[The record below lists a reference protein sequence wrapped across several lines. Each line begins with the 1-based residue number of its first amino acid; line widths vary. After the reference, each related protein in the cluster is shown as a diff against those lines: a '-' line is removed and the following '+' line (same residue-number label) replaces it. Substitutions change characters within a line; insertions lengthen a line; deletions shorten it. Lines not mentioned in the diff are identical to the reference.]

1 MSDMRDAARRSAL
14 AAGAFVRERF
24 VAGRTGRILA
34 KGEKDFVTEVDTASE
49 AMIKETLAAAFPS
62 IGFLA
67 EESAAAQTGESFWII
82 DPLDGTTNF
91 IHGYPSIGVSI
102 ALMDRRRITVAC
114 VYDPLREELFEA
126 EAGGGATL
134 NGAPIRVSGAT
145 GLEAS
150 LLGTGFP
157 FGAPQHLDAY
167 LGVFKDLFHGC
178 RDIRRAGAAVL
189 DLSHVAAGRLDGFW
203 ELYLKPWDM
212 AAGALIV
219 SEAGG
224 IVSDFF
230 GRDDFLE
237 SGNIV
242 AASPAI
248 FDSIV
253 EAAKRHFTPE
263 SVAPLATHFIRK

>member
-1 MSDMRDAARRSAL
+1 MNAQRETARRAAL

-24 VAGRTGRILA
+24 NARSTGKIL
-34 KGEKDFVTEVDTASE
+34 EKAQNDFVTEVDTTSE
-49 AMIKETLAAAFPS
+49 AMIKETLAAAFPA

-67 EESAAAQTGESFWII
+67 EESAAAQATDEFWII

-102 ALMDRRRITVAC
+102 ALLERGSLTVAC
-114 VYDPLREELFEA
+114 VYDPLRDELFEA
-126 EAGGGATL
+126 AAGAGAFL
-134 NGAPIRVSGAT
+134 NGKRIAVSGAKS
-145 GLEAS
+145 LETS

-157 FGAPQHLDAY
+157 FSVPGHLEAY
-167 LGVFKDLFHGC
+167 LAVFGDLFRGC

-212 AAGALIV
+212 AAGALLV
-219 SEAGG
+219 REAGG
-224 IVSDFF
+224 TVSDFF
-230 GRDDFLE
+230 GNPGFLE
-237 SGNIV
+237 AGNIV

-248 FDSIV
+248 FDRIV
-253 EAAKRHFTPE
+253 EATQRHFTAG
-263 SVAPLATHFIRK
+263 SVAGLATHFIG